1 MHPATAAL
9 GLALLGWQTKRSF
22 APWLLLLALA
32 GGWLALR
39 AVVRLRASWW
49 ARAGLL
55 LALAGLPLALLSGA
69 LAAGRDPAVAREW
82 YESTSATLAPRA
94 LAAPVT
100 GAPALALR
108 AGQNAIQGVP
118 LVAMEWAQNQD
129 LELRARVWAPGGAR
143 GRLAIDYGWATA
155 ELPFEA
161 NGKPQEL
168 RVRTFLPLYGPA
180 LAVGLYADAGAFY
193 ADGLAL
199 ASARDPA
206 VALLENGDIAQPGY
220 RDGALQERL
229 IPALRLREL
238 AWGWR
243 SGWLLGLPPLG
254 WALARIFFASFWGQ
268 FGWMSLPMV
277 AGTPWEPALA
287 LVCAGG
293 LAGALLALLHRGEPA
308 WRRRAL
314 ALLLAGLAL
323 GLALPLLN
331 AYTQPRSQAIQQGR
345 YLFAMLAPLA
355 LLLAWGWRAWLPA
368 RWRAAGL
375 ALWAAWWLTFA
386 GAALFSLARV
396 YRPDLVG

>member
-1 MHPATAAL
+1 MVL

-22 APWLLLLALA
+22 APWLLLLALV

-39 AVVRLRASWW
+39 SIARWRAAWW

-55 LALAGLPLALLSGA
+55 LALAGLPLALLGA
-69 LAAGRDPAVAREW
+69 VLAAGRDPAVAREW
-82 YESTSATLAPRA
+82 YESTTATLAPRV
-94 LAAPVT
+94 LAAP
-100 GAPALALR
+100 GSNAPALALV

-118 LVAMEWAQNQD
+118 LVAMEWAQNQQ
-129 LELRARVWAPGGAR
+129 LELRARVWAPAGAR
-143 GRLAIDYGWATA
+143 GRLVIDYGWGTA

-161 NGKPQEL
+161 GVEPQVL
-168 RVRTFLPLYGPA
+168 RVRAFLPLYGPA
-180 LAVGLYADAGAFY
+180 LAAGLYAESGALY
-193 ADGLAL
+193 ANGLAL
-199 ASARDPA
+199 ASARDPS
-206 VALLENGDIAQPGY
+206 VALLENGDISHAGY

-243 SGWLLGLPPLG
+243 SGWLLGPPPLG

-268 FGWMSLPMV
+268 FGWMSLPVV

-293 LAGALLALLHRGEPA
+293 LAGALLAALRQGDLA

-323 GLALPLLN
+323 GLLLPLLN
-331 AYTQPRSQAIQQGR
+331 AYTQPRGQAIQQGR

-355 LLLAWGWRAWLPA
+355 LLLAWGWRTWLPA

-375 ALWAAWWLTFA
+375 ALWAGWWLAFA
-386 GAALFSLARV
+386 AAALLALARV